1 MNLYAASRTSETD
14 PIRIDFIRPD
24 EGWGLIGMSFCPGKK
39 QMNARSGDWDRDL
52 DADLS
57 RIQEW
62 GAGMVVSLIETPEF
76 ETLQVVNLPETV
88 TQMGMSWRH
97 LPIRD
102 RYPPNNEFCLR
113 WQTVAP
119 EILSTLASGKN
130 VFLHCMGG
138 LGRTGLVAAC
148 ILIESGLDPEEAIK
162 KVRKARPKTIETAV
176 QEYYVMNYRQ
186 IIEKALT

>member
-1 MNLYAASRTSETD
+1 MKRIGPTRTSETD
-14 PIRIDFIRPD
+14 PMRIDFIRPA

-39 QMNARSGDWDRDL
+39 QLNSRSGHWDRDL

-62 GAGMVVSLIETPEF
+62 GTGMVVSLIETHEF
-76 ETLQVVNLPETV
+76 AALQVIDLPETV
-88 TQMGMSWRH
+88 SQMGMSWRH

-102 RYPPNNEFCLR
+102 RCPPSSEFNLR
-113 WQTVAP
+113 WQTLAP
-119 EILSTLASGKN
+119 EILTTLAAGKN

-148 ILIESGLDPEEAIK
+148 ILIESGLDQKEAIK
-162 KVRKARPKTIETAV
+162 KVRKARPKTIETAL
-176 QEYYVMNYRQ
+176 QELYVLNYRST
-186 IIEKALT
+186 I